1 MEKAFTR
8 NVVSAREDMMMNVL
22 ILNVIA
28 GFIVMLISGI
38 LYYRKPERKWIL
50 VLLVIGI
57 VSVVTAG
64 IRMLLA

>member
-1 MEKAFTR
+1 
-8 NVVSAREDMMMNVL
+8 MMMNAL
-22 ILNVIA
+22 ILNLIA

-64 IRMLLA
+64 IRMLVA